1 MPSTDMTFHAC
12 PECGVQ
18 MPADAAFCPGC
29 GRPMRTE
36 GRTETRTEWRTE
48 TSAQAPEA
56 SVQGKVGP
64 LPVSLA
70 GALAYFTFVP
80 AIVFLFVDPYRKNR
94 FMRFHSIQ
102 CLLFSGAVILL
113 SAVLRLAGLV
123 IFLIPLLGPLLVA
136 VIDVVV
142 ALAAVLLWLVLVV
155 KAFQGEMFKLPIL
168 GDFAERYSGGA

>member
-1 MPSTDMTFHAC
+1 
-12 PECGVQ
+12 

-29 GRPMRTE
+29 GRAMRTE
-36 GRTETRTEWRTE
+36 LGTE
-48 TSAQAPEA
+48 TSAQVGTSA
-56 SVQGKVGP
+56 QGKVGP
-64 LPVSLA
+64 LPVNVA

-94 FMRFHSIQ
+94 FVRFHSIQ
-102 CLLFSGAVILL
+102 CLLFSGAVIVL

-136 VIDVVV
+136 VVDVVV

-155 KAFQGEMFKLPIL
+155 KAFQGEMFKLPVL
-168 GDFAERYSGGA
+168 GDFAEQHSGGA